1 MLLSSEQFLQFHDCL
16 NVDALASLLLSNPR
30 ILGFIH
36 RSSFSSPN
44 YGPRWFRCKED
55 WTYSSK
61 EILLL
66 SARRSAM
73 NIASNAGFYYD
84 AMLRSAQKGSG
95 VCCGCDA

>member
-1 MLLSSEQFLQFHDCL
+1 MLLSSEQFLQFHDCP

-44 YGPRWFRCKED
+44 YGPLWFRCKEE

-66 SARRSAM
+66 SARRSALS
-73 NIASNAGFYYD
+73 IASNAGFYYD
-84 AMLRSAQKGSG
+84 AMLRSAQKCSG